1 MKSHRFDP
9 WSFIFG
15 LIITV
20 VGLFFLTT
28 TDAFN
33 LAGRLDAVVDLGLP
47 ILALVIGAA
56 LVVPALRRPKPP
68 VPTLT
73 PEENAALAELNET
86 VPPAS

>member
-15 LIITV
+15 LIIIV
-20 VGLFFLTT
+20 VGLFFLSTA
-28 TDAFN
+28 DPID
-33 LAGRLDAVVDLGLP
+33 LAGRLEAVLDLGLP

-56 LVVPALRRPKPP
+56 LVVPALRRPKPVAP
-68 VPTLT
+68 ILT
-73 PEENAALAELNET
+73 SEETAALRELNDT